1 MSGRLTMLHGLL
13 RPIVPAFAGLALLSL
28 SAAAQTVKI
37 GVILTYSGP
46 FAQVGDEID
55 KGLKLYIKEHEKE
68 LPAGVKLELV
78 VRDDTGP
85 NPDVAKRLA
94 QEMITRDHVQL
105 LIGVMASPNAAAVA
119 PLTAKAKLPFVMPL
133 STGVAL
139 TRTSRSRCGR
149 PAY

>member
-1 MSGRLTMLHGLL
+1 MWKSVQRVAMFRKILVTLL
-13 RPIVPAFAGLALLSL
+13 PWFAGIALLGST
-28 SAAAQTVKI
+28 AAAQTIEI
-37 GVILTYSGP
+37 GVILTYAGP

-94 QEMITRDHVQL
+94 QELITRDHVQL
-105 LIGVMASPNAAAVA
+105 LTGLLASPNAAAVA
-119 PLTAKAKLPFVMPL
+119 PLTAEAKLPFVMPL
-133 STGVAL
+133 SAGVAL
-139 TRTSRSRCGR
+139 TRLS
-149 PAY
+149 PY